1 MALTDAPIDLYDPAA
16 GHAALTVVDLRAE
29 PGQPLSERTNRF
41 ALCLIPK
48 GEGCFSVD
56 AAAYRFRAPSLLCFG
71 PYQNWRID
79 ADFPVRVTSIQFHAN
94 FLCIETYHDEI
105 GCNGVLFN
113 DLYGIPAVDLGEGN
127 LAAIQDLFGQIR
139 REMAESELAQTELLL
154 SYLKV
159 LLIKLSRL
167 KLEQQGGPPGASA
180 TRLPPDLEALRELI
194 EKHYTRLHTPA
205 DYARL
210 LHMTPKTLGKIVK
223 SHLHKTLTELIRERI
238 LKHAKWELLHTLTPI
253 KQIAREL
260 GYADELYFSRLFKR
274 ATGCSPTF
282 FREYETEIRG
292 GRNLSM
298 SSTPMS
304 IPESVLR
311 RDTVAESRI

>member
-1 MALTDAPIDLYDPAA
+1 MVSNDAPIDLYDPAA
-16 GHAALTVVDLRAE
+16 GHAALTVVDFELN
-29 PGQPLSERTNRF
+29 PGQAHSERTNRF
-41 ALCLIPK
+41 SLCLIPS
-48 GEGCFSVD
+48 GQGRFCVD
-56 AAAYRFRAPSLLCFG
+56 AARHPFTSPSLLCFS
-71 PYQNWRID
+71 PYQNWRIESE
-79 ADFPVRVTSIQFHAN
+79 APLRATSIRFHAN

-113 DLYGIPAVDLGEGN
+113 DLYGIPAVQLD
-127 LAAIQDLFGQIR
+127 AVSLFEIEELFTRIR
-139 REMAESELAQTELLL
+139 VEMRETELAQTELLL

-167 KLEQQGGPPGASA
+167 KVEQQGTPNGATM

-194 EKHYTRLHTPA
+194 EQNYTRLHAPA

-210 LHMTPKTLGKIVK
+210 LHMPPKTLGKAVK
-223 SHLHKTLTELIRERI
+223 THLNKTLTELIRERI
-238 LKHAKWELLHTLTPI
+238 LKHARWDLLHTLKPV

-260 GYADELYFSRLFKR
+260 GYTDELYFSRLFKR

-282 FREYETEIRG
+282 FREYETTIRG

-298 SSTPMS
+298 SLP
-304 IPESVLR
+304 P
-311 RDTVAESRI
+311 TVHS